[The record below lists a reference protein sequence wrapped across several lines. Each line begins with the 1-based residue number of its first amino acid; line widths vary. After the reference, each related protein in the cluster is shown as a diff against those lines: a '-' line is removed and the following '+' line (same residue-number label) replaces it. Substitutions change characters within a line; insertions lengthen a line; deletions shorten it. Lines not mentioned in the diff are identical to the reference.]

1 MSTAYQPI
9 APTFS
14 DPTRGHNLVSVRA
27 ENLEQTRYL
36 IFMGDLLDPNRQY
49 EIEYLRDSAG
59 GEEVQAHCLRR
70 SVGGFIEKGRLTP
83 VETWAEPM
91 PPVLLGEGVERDVV
105 RVTGPMTPEN
115 IGASA
120 RRPGG
125 LAGVGAALVHVKFYP
140 GDEIQSVLRAN
151 EGKGITEVKALA
163 GQSWYADE
171 AETEPGIA
179 QVLNRD
185 FFPTVP
191 VELSKCREMIA
202 KAEGRSDLHRSVAR
216 DYFAAANQ
224 FERYAQTRLAAE
236 HTLLRQ
242 RTSPNG
248 QHVYQYSPIAYSLLK
263 QLEMKPQDN
272 ILDNMGGINAE
283 QLQAIVSSVG
293 GGQQIDPA
301 LIGQIAGEVA
311 RQMFAAQQ
319 ATVPVDNRTPAEK
332 RADTI
337 AAKKAAEEAAADDD
351 PANASEL
358 ES

>member
-9 APTFS
+9 S
-14 DPTRGHNLVSVRA
+14 DPTRGFNLVSAVS
-27 ENLEQTRYL
+27 ENREQTRYL
-36 IFMGDLLDPNRQY
+36 IMLGDLLDPNRKY
-49 EIEYLRDSAG
+49 EIEYLRNSAG

-83 VETWAEPM
+83 VETWAEAI
-91 PPVLLGEGVERDVV
+91 PPVLLGEGIERDTV
-105 RVTGPMTPEN
+105 RVVGPMTPEA

-125 LAGVGAALVHVKFYP
+125 LAGVGAALAHVKFYP
-140 GDEIQSVLRAN
+140 GDEVQSVLRAN
-151 EGKGITEVKALA
+151 GDKGVTEVKALI
-163 GQSWYADE
+163 GQPWYADE
-171 AETEPGIA
+171 AEAELGIP
-179 QVLNRD
+179 QVLSLD

-191 VELSKCREMIA
+191 VELSKCREMIDNA
-202 KAEGRSDLHRSVAR
+202 ASRSELHRTVAT

-242 RTSPNG
+242 RTSPSG
-248 QHVYQYSPIAYSLLK
+248 QHVYQYSPVAYSLLK

-311 RQMFAAQQ
+311 RQMLAAQ
-319 ATVPVDNRTPAEK
+319 AEAAADTRTPQQK
-332 RADTI
+332 RADTM
-337 AAKKAAEEAAADDD
+337 AAKKAAEQEAVGGSTDDT
-351 PANASEL
+351 PAS
-358 ES
+358 